1 VYVWANTLGVAS
13 TMRPL
18 TRALSLCFVVPA
30 LGAQVAPVPAP
41 APPVGPVIILADRA
55 LDGRGTA
62 LNNVRIGVAQGKIT
76 SLAAPASSGSTVIDL
91 RGYTV
96 LPGWIDTHVHLD
108 SHFDRTGHIATR
120 NESAAEAALGMA
132 NNAWL
137 TLMAG
142 FTTVQSVGANS
153 EVPLRDMIRDHGF
166 PGPRVLTSLSPIQ
179 ADTSVSND
187 SLRSMVRRRKALGAD
202 LIKIFASKSERV
214 GAGPTITEEQ
224 LRVLCDEA
232 TAVGL
237 RSMVHAYRSQT
248 GAAARAGCREI
259 EHATYSTQADI
270 DAAVHAGAYISPQV
284 GLVVQ
289 NYLENRARYVGV
301 GGFTDEG
308 MAIMERD
315 LPRDFEIC
323 TIAVHTPGAKVV
335 FSTDATAGAHGRNA
349 EEFLGRVEHCGQTPM
364 AALVSAN
371 SLAAE
376 AMGMGDRIGS
386 LAPGY
391 DADIIALD
399 GDPLTDLTAVRR
411 VVFVMRG
418 GVVYKWTGGKS
429 K

>member
-1 VYVWANTLGVAS
+1 
-13 TMRPL
+13 MRNL
-18 TRALSLCFVVPA
+18 LAAALFAPT
-30 LGAQVAPVPAP
+30 LGAQVAAVAAP
-41 APPVGPVIILADRA
+41 APPPGPVVIVTDRA
-55 LDGRGTA
+55 LDGRGGVLQNA
-62 LNNVRIGVAQGKIT
+62 RIGVAQGKIT
-76 SLAAPASSGSTVIDL
+76 SLIAPPSNGATTIDL
-91 RGYTV
+91 RGFTV

-120 NESAAEAALGMA
+120 SEPAAEATLGMA
-132 NNAWL
+132 DNAWV

-142 FTTVQSVGANS
+142 FTTVQSVGALS
-153 EVPLRDMIRDHGF
+153 EAPLRDMIRDRGF
-166 PGPRVLTSLSPIQ
+166 PGPRVLTSLAPIQ
-179 ADTSVSND
+179 ADTTVTSD
-187 SLRSMVRRRKALGAD
+187 SLRAMVRRRQAQGAD

-224 LRVLCDEA
+224 LRVLCGEA
-232 TAVGL
+232 AAVGL

-270 DAAVHAGAYISPQV
+270 DAAVKAGGYISPQV

-301 GGFTDEG
+301 SGFTDEG

-323 TIAVHTPGAKVV
+323 SIAVHTPGAKVV

-371 SLAAE
+371 SLAAD
-376 AMGMGDRIGS
+376 ALDMANRLGS

-391 DADIIALD
+391 EADIIALD

-418 GVVYKWTGGKS
+418 GVVYKWAGAKV

>member
-1 VYVWANTLGVAS
+1 MS
-13 TMRPL
+13 KKSL
-18 TRALSLCFVVPA
+18 TIALSLIGHV
-30 LGAQVAPVPAP
+30 LSAQAAP
-41 APPVGPVIILADRA
+41 ITILTDRA
-55 LDGRGTA
+55 LDGRGA
-62 LNNVRIGVAQGKIT
+62 VIANARIGVSQGKIT
-76 SLAAPASSGSTVIDL
+76 SLAAPPSAGGTVIDL

-108 SHFDRTGHIATR
+108 SHFDRTGRIATR
-120 NESAAEAALGMA
+120 NEPPAEAALGMA

-153 EVPLRDMIRDHGF
+153 EAPLRDMIRDRGF

-179 ADTSVSND
+179 GDSSISAD
-187 SLRSMVRRRKALGAD
+187 SLRALVRRRKEQGAD
-202 LIKIFASKSERV
+202 LIKIFASRSQRV
-214 GAGPTITEEQ
+214 GAGPTFTEEQ
-224 LRVLCDEA
+224 LRVLCGEA
-232 TAVGL
+232 AAVGL

-248 GAAARAGCREI
+248 GAAARAGCHEI

-270 DAAVHAGAYISPQV
+270 DAAVTAGAYISPQV

-289 NYLENRARYVGV
+289 NYLENRAHYVV
-301 GGFTDEG
+301 PGGLTDEG

-323 TIAVHTPGAKVV
+323 TMAVRTKGAKVV

-349 EEFLGRVEHCGQTPM
+349 EELIGRVEHCGQTPM

-371 SLAAE
+371 SVAAE
-376 AMGMGDRIGS
+376 AIGMGGRIGS
-386 LAPGY
+386 IAPGY
-391 DADIIALD
+391 EADIIAVD
-399 GDPLTDLTAVRR
+399 GDPTKDITAVRR

-418 GVVYKWTGGKS
+418 GVVYKWTGVKS
-429 K
+429 RYAAPGGR

>member
-1 VYVWANTLGVAS
+1 
-13 TMRPL
+13 MRINPAILAFVLAKPL
-18 TRALSLCFVVPA
+18 S
-30 LGAQVAPVPAP
+30 AQ
-41 APPVGPVIILADRA
+41 VGPVPPPPPASSVVILTDRA
-55 LDGRGTA
+55 LDGRGGVLSNA
-62 LNNVRIGVAQGKIT
+62 RIAVSDGKIT
-76 SLAAPASSGSTVIDL
+76 SLAAPASSAATIDL

-108 SHFDRTGHIATR
+108 SHFDRSGRIATR
-120 NESAAEAALGMA
+120 GEPAADAALGIA
-132 NNAWL
+132 NNAWV
-137 TLMAG
+137 TLLAG
-142 FTTVQSVGANS
+142 FTTVQSVGAPS
-153 EVPLRDMIRDHGF
+153 EAPLRDMIRDHGF

-179 ADTSVSND
+179 ADSSVSAD
-187 SLRSMVRRRKALGAD
+187 SLRAMVRRRKAAGAD

-224 LRVLCDEA
+224 LKVLCDEA
-232 TAVGL
+232 AAVGL
-237 RSMVHAYRSQT
+237 RSMVHAYRSQA
-248 GAAARAGCREI
+248 GAAARAGCHEI
-259 EHATYSTQADI
+259 EHATYSTQEDV
-270 DAAVHAGAYISPQV
+270 DAAVNAGAYISPQV

-289 NYLENRARYVGV
+289 NYLENRARYVGA

-308 MAIMERD
+308 MNVMERD

-349 EEFLGRVEHCGQTPM
+349 EEFIGRVEHCGTTPM

-371 SLAAE
+371 SVAAE
-376 AMGMGDRIGS
+376 AIGMGDRIGS
-386 LAPGY
+386 LATGY

-399 GDPLTDLTAVRR
+399 GDPLKDLTAVRR

-418 GVVYKWTGGKS
+418 GVVYKWAGAKS

>member
-1 VYVWANTLGVAS
+1 
-13 TMRPL
+13 MRTNRAILISFLAAPL
-18 TRALSLCFVVPA
+18 T
-30 LGAQVAPVPAP
+30 AQVGPVPPPAVPAP
-41 APPVGPVIILADRA
+41 VVILTDHA
-55 LDGRGTA
+55 LDGRGGVLSA
-62 LNNVRIGVAQGKIT
+62 ARIGVSQGRIT
-76 SLAAPASSGSTVIDL
+76 SLSAPANAGATIDL

-108 SHFDRTGHIATR
+108 SHFDRTGRIATR
-120 NESAAEAALGMA
+120 GEPPAEAALGIA
-132 NNAWL
+132 ENAWL

-142 FTTVQSVGANS
+142 FTTVQSVGAPS
-153 EVPLRDMIRDHGF
+153 EAPLRDMIRDHGF
-166 PGPRVLTSLSPIQ
+166 PGPRVLTSLSPITP
-179 ADTSVSND
+179 DSSVSAD
-187 SLRSMVRRRKALGAD
+187 SLRAMVRRRKAQGAD

-224 LRVLCDEA
+224 LKVLCDEA
-232 TAVGL
+232 AAVGL
-237 RSMVHAYRSQT
+237 RSMVHAYRSQA

-259 EHATYSTQADI
+259 EHATYSTQGDI
-270 DAAVHAGAYISPQV
+270 DAAVKAGAYISPQV

-289 NYLENRARYVGV
+289 NYLENRARYVGS

-308 MAIMERD
+308 MNIMERD

-349 EEFLGRVEHCGQTPM
+349 DEFLGRVEHCGETPM
-364 AALVSAN
+364 RALVSAN

-376 AMGMGDRIGS
+376 AIAMGDRIGS
-386 LAPGY
+386 LAVGY

-399 GDPLTDLTAVRR
+399 GDPLKDLTAVRR

-418 GVVYKWTGGKS
+418 GVVYKWAGAKR

>member
-1 VYVWANTLGVAS
+1 
-13 TMRPL
+13 
-18 TRALSLCFVVPA
+18 
-30 LGAQVAPVPAP
+30 
-41 APPVGPVIILADRA
+41 
-55 LDGRGTA
+55 
-62 LNNVRIGVAQGKIT
+62 
-76 SLAAPASSGSTVIDL
+76 
-91 RGYTV
+91 
-96 LPGWIDTHVHLD
+96 
-108 SHFDRTGHIATR
+108 
-120 NESAAEAALGMA
+120 
-132 NNAWL
+132 
-137 TLMAG
+137 
-142 FTTVQSVGANS
+142 
-153 EVPLRDMIRDHGF
+153 
-166 PGPRVLTSLSPIQ
+166 
-179 ADTSVSND
+179 
-187 SLRSMVRRRKALGAD
+187 MVRRRKEQGAD

-214 GAGPTITEEQ
+214 GAEPTITEEQ
-224 LRVLCDEA
+224 LHALCDEA

-248 GAAARAGCREI
+248 GAAARAGCREL

-270 DAAVHAGAYISPQV
+270 DAAVKAGAYISPQV

-289 NYLENRARYVGV
+289 NYLENRARYVGI

-349 EEFLGRVEHCGQTPM
+349 EEFLGRAQHCGQTPM

-376 AMGMGDRIGS
+376 AIGMSDRIGS

-391 DADIIALD
+391 EADIIALD

-418 GVVYKWTGGKS
+418 GVVYKWAGAKH

>member
-1 VYVWANTLGVAS
+1 MY
-13 TMRPL
+13 
-18 TRALSLCFVVPA
+18 RALSRITPVASLSISLLLSLFASPIA
-30 LGAQVAPVPAP
+30 AQVTPVAAPPAP
-41 APPVGPVIILADRA
+41 AGPIVILTDRA
-55 LDGRGTA
+55 LDGRGGQLPNA
-62 LNNVRIGVAQGKIT
+62 RIGVAQGKIT
-76 SLAAPASSGSTVIDL
+76 SVDAPASSGSSVIDL

-120 NESAAEAALGMA
+120 NEPPAEAVLGMA
-132 NNAWL
+132 NNAWV

-153 EVPLRDMIRDHGF
+153 EAPLRDMIRDHGF

-179 ADTSVSND
+179 ADTSVTSD

-214 GAGPTITEEQ
+214 GAGPTITEDQ

-232 TAVGL
+232 KAVGL

-289 NYLENRARYVGV
+289 NYLENRARYVGA

-349 EEFLGRVEHCGQTPM
+349 EEFLGRVEHCGQTPI

-371 SLAAE
+371 SVAAE
-376 AMGMGDRIGS
+376 AIGMGDRIGS
-386 LAPGY
+386 LAQGY

-399 GDPLTDLTAVRR
+399 GDPRTDLTAVRR

-418 GVVYKWTGGKS
+418 GVVYKWTGARNK
-429 K
+429 

>member
-1 VYVWANTLGVAS
+1 
-13 TMRPL
+13 MH
-18 TRALSLCFVVPA
+18 RALSRVTPLASLAISLSLSLVASPLA
-30 LGAQVAPVPAP
+30 AQVAPVPAP
-41 APPVGPVIILADRA
+41 PLPTGPIVILTDRA
-55 LDGRGTA
+55 LDGRGGQLA
-62 LNNVRIGVAQGKIT
+62 NARISVAQGKIT
-76 SLAAPASSGSTVIDL
+76 SLDARASSGSTVIDL

-120 NESAAEAALGMA
+120 NESPAEAALGMA
-132 NNAWL
+132 DNAWV

-153 EVPLRDMIRDHGF
+153 EAPLRDMIRDHGF
-166 PGPRVLTSLSPIQ
+166 PGPRVLTSLSPVQ
-179 ADTSVSND
+179 ADTTVTSD

-214 GAGPTITEEQ
+214 GAGPTITEDQ

-232 TAVGL
+232 KAVGL

-289 NYLENRARYVGV
+289 NYLENRARYVGA

-349 EEFLGRVEHCGQTPM
+349 EEFLGRVEHCGQTPI

-376 AMGMGDRIGS
+376 AIGMGDRIGS
-386 LAPGY
+386 LAQGY
-391 DADIIALD
+391 DADVIALD
-399 GDPLTDLTAVRR
+399 GDPRTDLTAVRR

-418 GVVYKWTGGKS
+418 GVVYKWTGAKS